1 MFKSKEANYYFMMG
15 LDYLGD
21 NEILE
26 IEKMVLETE
35 QIEDSHTQVKLQEL
49 FEIVINSVVEGK
61 LTINPIDEIRS
72 VVRNTVNCGF
82 VREWN
87 PKFVRYNEYNL
98 YEEMNRIEE
107 SNTGMIVSESVR
119 LENQFL
125 KIEQVYNKYK
135 ELTGREKVLAISNK
149 KDTEFTGNTFNS
161 MGATIRDVTY
171 ILGENLEED
180 LEYKE
185 NVWYDLD
192 EIVEDY
198 FRESIN
204 MENITMDEEITR
216 VKALQYRNDAKNRDY
231 YKLDDI
237 IELYNNSKELSK
249 FSDTLIRLILESIVY
264 MDTMRKECLYLL
276 T

>member
-1 MFKSKEANYYFMMG
+1 MMG

-49 FEIVINSVVEGK
+49 LEIVINSVVEGK

-107 SNTGMIVSESVR
+107 SNTGKIVSESVR

-185 NVWYDLD
+185 NVWYDLED
-192 EIVEDY
+192 IVEDY

>member
-1 MFKSKEANYYFMMG
+1 MMG

-49 FEIVINSVVEGK
+49 LEIVINSVVEGK

-87 PKFVRYNEYNL
+87 PKFVRYNEVNL

-107 SNTGMIVSESVR
+107 SSTGMIVSESVR

-161 MGATIRDVTY
+161 MGSTIRDVTY
-171 ILGENLEED
+171 ILRENLEED
-180 LEYKE
+180 LEYKQ